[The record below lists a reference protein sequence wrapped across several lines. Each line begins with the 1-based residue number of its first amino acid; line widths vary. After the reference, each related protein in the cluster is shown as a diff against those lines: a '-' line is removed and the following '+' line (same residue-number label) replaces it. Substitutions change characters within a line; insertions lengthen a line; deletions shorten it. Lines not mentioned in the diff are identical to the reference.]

1 MKMNYDKMV
10 KLNPKKVLFVIL
22 HHAAANQCSAEQ
34 INQWHLK
41 RGWAGIGY
49 HFLIR
54 KDGTVEE
61 GRPIQYVGAHCNGN
75 NSCSVGVCLE
85 GDFRKEKP
93 TDEQIEALNNLIPKI
108 RKVYPTIKRILNHND
123 LYKTACPVVNLKGMV
138 KGTNQRGDLI

>member
-22 HHAAANQCSAEQ
+22 HHAAASQCSAEQ

-75 NSCSVGVCLE
+75 NSCSIGVCLE

-93 TDEQIEALNNLIPKI
+93 TNEQIEALNNLIPKI

-138 KGTNQRGDLI
+138 KGTNQRGDLV